1 MDITKAKEI
10 GDKKLSGGFGDGGP
24 SLRGEIR
31 SIIEKSGMALN
42 IDDVMEALMKTD
54 FKKDSDGK
62 PLKKAKVKTALSN
75 LKRADILCRSVEE
88 TDKGN
93 IMHFYTNPDKG
104 KAEEVDEDES
114 DESDEDDEDL
124 DA

>member
-1 MDITKAKEI
+1 MPMDITKAKEI

-42 IDDVMEALMKTD
+42 IDDVMKALAESKD
-54 FKKDSDGK
+54 FKDA
-62 PLKKAKVKTALSN
+62 KKAKVKTALSN

-104 KAEEVDEDES
+104 KAEEADEDES

-124 DA
+124 DE